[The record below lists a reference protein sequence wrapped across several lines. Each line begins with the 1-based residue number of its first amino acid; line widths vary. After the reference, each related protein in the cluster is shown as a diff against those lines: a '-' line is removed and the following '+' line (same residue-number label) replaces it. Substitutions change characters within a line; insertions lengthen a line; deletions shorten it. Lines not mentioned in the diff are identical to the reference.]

1 MALSNPIFI
10 NGKLLMNYLSK
21 TLCIVV
27 CLAMFLTE
35 GKSQVS
41 NYIFA
46 SSSGTYQSGTP
57 VSVSTPAAIFNLV
70 WDDTTHLNYSL
81 PFTFYYNGIT
91 YPVNSKVG
99 VDSDGWIALSVNSTI
114 SMTGT
119 YAGGSFVG
127 IGDPSGVYLYGS
139 GNNNGIAGFNADIEE
154 QSFTAFNGNLAI
166 GDATITGVS
175 SFANIQIG
183 TRLTGTGI
191 LNGTVV
197 SAFDNIAGTI
207 TMSSLATA
215 AGVTSI
221 IPRSSVY
228 AFTRGVAPNRQFVV
242 QWTQAKRN
250 NLIVGDRFS
259 FQIILNE
266 AGANPQ
272 LQSVQVVYGSCVTS
286 SAINLNVQV
295 GLRGN
300 GTGDFNARQSTTGW
314 ASTNNA
320 LVNTDFIRFNNSFF
334 PASGLTFT
342 WIPCVAAPGGSGS
355 LSGPLSVCDGA
366 VAQYTVSAVPLAS
379 HYTWAYSGTGANFQ
393 TTTLLPVNN
402 IEFTSGA
409 TNGTLTVT
417 PGNLCGIGSGSSAV
431 ITVNNRPTATI
442 SYPSASY
449 CKSTLGTIAVI
460 QTGTTGGTYSSNG
473 SGLTINTTNG
483 SITPSTSISGTYT
496 VNYSFAN
503 GTCSNAVSTSITIRD
518 NPVVTVTANPSIF
531 CTGAN
536 SQLQASGAAIS
547 TNYSLQSLTHQLV
560 IPNGLPT
567 TVWNTATDEAISA
580 AIPIP
585 FSFSYYGLPITQ
597 LFISSNGYVQLQN
610 STGSPTN
617 VVQTLPNV
625 LNPNG
630 IVALCWQDLIVDPS
644 VNPGA
649 NVRYFVNG
657 SSPNRVFVVDYIAL
671 SFYRIPVDV
680 GNVTGQIRFYESD
693 HHIEIAAAIVNDLGN
708 SYQKTLGIE
717 NQTGT
722 LALTPTNR
730 NKTSWNLASSET
742 WGFYPPTGGSY
753 SYAWSPAT
761 FLNNTNISNPLAS
774 AVNATTS
781 YNVSVT
787 HSGTGC
793 VGTAINTIT
802 VSAPLNGTYTVG
814 ASGNFP
820 TLTAAFNAYNNVCIA
835 GPVTFLLTDA
845 NYSTNESFPLE
856 IRKNAA
862 ASASNTLLIKPA
874 TAVTSNISGTINSDC
889 LIRIL
894 GDYVTIDGSNN
905 GTNTRNLSI
914 GNLGTSGARTI
925 LFGSN
930 GTVPITQ
937 SALKNCI
944 ITNGTVF
951 SSAIVISDATT
962 INAAG
967 YFNNLTIENNS
978 IRRAYYGVYGN
989 AAVLAGNGINTRIR
1003 LNDMSSTGTNAI
1015 QYCGIYLQGTDGAL
1029 VERNLIANFT
1039 GDDDVADKGIWLAP
1053 NVKNS
1058 TVNANTIYNLNYT
1071 GSNGFGAQGIF
1082 VNTNIVNANVR
1093 LTNNMIANISGDG
1106 DDYTNVT
1113 VTLNNPTGILL
1124 SGSQS
1129 GIFVHHN
1136 SISLGGSSGF
1146 TNTLNK
1152 NNAVSTCIR
1161 IQGIGYA
1168 DIRNN
1173 IMVNNLGR
1181 SGSIGYGAVVVM
1193 ATSNSSQFVALNYNC
1208 YAINPTGTGVV
1219 AFGMLNNII
1228 HTTLPAWRTATGKDA
1243 ASINVVPVFTTPVNL
1258 RLIAASNPS
1267 LNNSAVPIPG
1277 FNSGDIDSQTRNALT
1292 PDMGCDE
1299 FLPTGTAVWVGNQS
1313 VTWTQAENWEA
1324 GIIPDG
1330 NTDVTVTG
1338 GYTFMPTVSGT
1349 QIIRNLNLS
1358 APAVAPLITLSS
1370 NSILQINGNIN
1381 LSGGKIDAALGTIS
1395 MNGTNPQTIPA
1406 GLFLQQKCLN
1416 LLIGN
1421 TSAAG
1426 VTLAGNLDIYRSLE
1440 FTASGLRFNTGDFLT
1455 LKSTAT
1461 ETAWLGNMTG
1471 KVLTGK
1477 ATVERFIPTGLAH
1490 GKSWQYLSVPVYGS
1504 QTINQAWQDTATS
1517 ANQNRYNGYGT
1528 QITSNIS
1535 PLPAM
1540 FDVYTPTGATMKTY
1554 DPVTGNWIG
1563 VPNTTSTPISNKK
1576 GFLVFVRGDRSV
1588 TAFNS
1593 PANTTVLRAK
1603 GNLYTAS
1610 AGELP
1615 PVTTV
1620 LPNKFESVGNP
1631 YASAIDF
1638 IKINKPGP
1646 AFIDETFYV
1655 WDPLL
1660 PGTRG
1665 LGGYQTIS
1673 SVNGYFPIPGGT
1685 ANYCGCIQVTR
1696 IESGQAFLV
1705 HATGAGSGGNISFSE
1720 TTKETGSAMVYRSN
1734 NLNQS
1739 LQAFRAYLYT
1749 GSNGV
1754 IADGNSAVFGPDYQ
1768 LSYTGEDAL
1777 KVQNAGENF
1786 GILRSGVE
1794 LSVEARPEIGLHD
1807 TLFYYLSNL
1816 RKQTYQFR
1824 FAPVNMNTFSNSAWL
1839 IDRFLQTETAL
1850 RLNDSSF
1857 IEFSVNDNPA
1867 SADAARF
1874 YIVFRPVQVL
1884 PVNFTSI
1891 SASRN
1896 GEDNVKVKW
1905 TADNEI
1911 SIENYKIE
1919 RSTDGRNFETIGVQ
1933 GPLNNNGQ
1941 AIGYTFLDKNASS
1954 GNNFYRIKASGSNGL
1969 KQFSSIA
1976 KVNPIDATLQFG
1988 IYPNPVQTKRIQLH
2002 YNSLTAG
2009 KFNVQLIGANG
2020 QIIFRCAIML
2030 NASNGKTTI
2039 EVPRSLASGNYTLVI
2054 VSEDLHRLSLPVSL
2068 L

>member
-1 MALSNPIFI
+1 MLYNNLILAWGKLKKLYIKCAIFI
-10 NGKLLMNYLSK
+10 VAGTFVYIN
-21 TLCIVV
+21 
-27 CLAMFLTE
+27 E
-35 GKSQVS
+35 GSGQVS
-41 NYIFA
+41 NYVF
-46 SSSGTYQSGTP
+46 SSSNGTYQPDAPIGS
-57 VSVSTPAAIFNLV
+57 STPAAIFNLI
-70 WDDTTHLNYSL
+70 WDDTTHRNYSL
-81 PFTFYYNGIT
+81 PFAFYYNGII
-91 YPVNSKVG
+91 YPVGSKVG
-99 VDSDGWIALSVNSTI
+99 VDSDGWIALSSSTSI

-119 YAGGSFVG
+119 YAGGSYAS
-127 IGDPSGVYLYGS
+127 ITDPTGVYLYGS

-154 QSFTAFNGNLAI
+154 QSFTAFNGTLTN
-166 GDATITGVS
+166 GVATITGVS

-197 SAFDNIAGTI
+197 TAFNNTTGTI

-221 IPRSSVY
+221 IPYSSVY

-242 QWTQAKRN
+242 QWTQVKRHN
-250 NLIVGDRFS
+250 MNIGDRFS

-266 AGANPQ
+266 AGGNSQ
-272 LQSVQVVYGSCVTS
+272 LQTVQVVYGTCTTS
-286 SAINLNVQV
+286 SALDLNVQV

-300 GTGDFNARQSTTGW
+300 GSGDFNARKSTTGW
-314 ASTNNA
+314 ASTSNA
-320 LVNTDFIRFNNSFF
+320 LVNTDFIRFNNSLL
-334 PASGLTFT
+334 PSSGLTYT
-342 WIPCVAAPGGSGS
+342 WFPCVTGPGGSGAI
-355 LSGPLSVCDGA
+355 SGPLTMCNGG
-366 VAQYTVSAVPLAS
+366 VAQYTVSPAPLAS
-379 HYTWAYSGTGANFQ
+379 YYTWAYTGTGANFQ
-393 TTTLLPVNN
+393 TTTLLPINQ

-417 PGNLCGIGSGSSAV
+417 PGNLCGIGSGSSAS
-431 ITVNNRPTATI
+431 IIVNGSPTATI
-442 SYPSASY
+442 SYPSVRY
-449 CKSTLGTIAVI
+449 CKSTLGTISVI
-460 QTGTTGGTYSSNG
+460 QTGTTGGSYSSNG

-483 SITPSTSISGTYT
+483 SIMPSSSIAGTYT
-496 VNYSFAN
+496 VSYQFTS
-503 GTCSNAVSTSITIRD
+503 GICSNTVSTSITIHD

-531 CTGAN
+531 CSGSN
-536 SQLQASGAAIS
+536 SQLQAIGAAIG
-547 TNYSLQSLTHQLV
+547 TNYTLQSLTHQLL
-560 IPNGLPT
+560 IPNGLT
-567 TVWNTATDEAISA
+567 TTIWNTATDEAVSA
-580 AIPIP
+580 ALPIP
-585 FSFSYYGLPITQ
+585 FAFSYYGSPVTQ
-597 LFISSNGYVQLQN
+597 LFVSSNGYVQLQN
-610 STGSPTN
+610 SMGSPTN

-625 LNPNG
+625 LNPNA

-657 SSPNRVFVVDYIAL
+657 SSPNRVFVIDYIGL

-680 GNVTGQIRFYESD
+680 GNVTGQIRFYETD
-693 HHIEIAAAIVNDLGN
+693 QHIEIAASIVNDLGN
-708 SYQKTLGIE
+708 NYQKTLGIE
-717 NQTGT
+717 NQSGT
-722 LALTPTNR
+722 LALTPSNR
-730 NKTSWNLASSET
+730 NKTSWNLVTGET

-761 FLNNTNISNPLAS
+761 FLNNTGISNPLAT

-781 YNVSVT
+781 YNVSAT

-793 VGTAINTIT
+793 VGSAINTIT

-814 ASGNFP
+814 TSGTFA
-820 TLTAAFNAYNNVCIA
+820 TLTAAINAYNNVCIA
-835 GPVTFLLTDA
+835 GPVTFILTDA
-845 NYSTNESFPLE
+845 NYSTNETFPLE

-862 ASASNTLLIKPA
+862 ASATNTLLIKPA
-874 TAVTSNISGTINSDC
+874 AGVNSNIVGTINSDC

-905 GTNTRNLSI
+905 GSSSRNLSI

-930 GTVPITQ
+930 GTVPITR
-937 SALKNCI
+937 STLKNCT

-951 SSAIVISDATT
+951 SSAIVISDAAS

-978 IRRAYYGVYGN
+978 IRRAYYGIYGN
-989 AAVLAGNGINTRIR
+989 AAVLGGNGNNTLIR
-1003 LNDMSSTGTNAI
+1003 LNDMSSTGANAI
-1015 QYCGIYLQGTDGAL
+1015 QYCGIFLQGTDGAL
-1029 VERNLIANFT
+1029 VERNLLANFT
-1039 GDDDVADKGIWLAP
+1039 GNDDLADKGIWLAP
-1053 NVKNS
+1053 NVKN
-1058 TVNANTIYNLNYT
+1058 TLVNANTINNLNYT

-1082 VNTNIVNANVR
+1082 VNTNIANANVR

-1106 DDYTNVT
+1106 DDYTNVS

-1129 GIFVHHN
+1129 GIFIYHN
-1136 SISLGGSSGF
+1136 SISLGGSVGF

-1181 SGSIGYGAVVVM
+1181 AGSIGYGAVVVM
-1193 ATSNSSQFVALNYNC
+1193 ASSNSTQFVALNYNC
-1208 YAINPTGTGVV
+1208 YAINPTGSGVV
-1219 AFGMLNNII
+1219 AFGMMNNVIQ
-1228 HTTLPAWRTATGKDA
+1228 TTLPAWRTATGKDA
-1243 ASINVVPVFTTPVNL
+1243 ASINVVPVFTAPVNL
-1258 RLIAASNPS
+1258 RLVPASNAS
-1267 LNNSAVPIPG
+1267 LNNSAVPIAG
-1277 FNSGDIDSQTRNALT
+1277 FNFGDIDSQTRNALT

-1313 VTWTQAENWEA
+1313 VSWTQPENWEA

-1330 NTDVTVTG
+1330 NTDVIVTG
-1338 GYTFMPTVSGT
+1338 GYVHMPTVSGT
-1349 QIIRNLNLS
+1349 QALRNLNLS

-1370 NSILQINGNIN
+1370 NSLLQINGDIN
-1381 LSGGKIDAALGTIS
+1381 LSGGKIDAALGTIL
-1395 MNGTNPQTIPA
+1395 MNGTNPQTLPA

-1416 LLIGN
+1416 LRIGN
-1421 TSAAG
+1421 SSAAG
-1426 VTLAGNLDIYRSLE
+1426 VTLGGALDIYRSLE

-1461 ETAWLGNMTG
+1461 LTAWLGNMTG

-1477 ATVERFIPTGLAH
+1477 ATVERFIPSGLAH
-1490 GKSWQYLSVPVYGS
+1490 GKSWQYLSVPVYGN
-1504 QTINQAWQDTATS
+1504 QTINQAWQDTATA

-1540 FDVYTPTGATMKTY
+1540 FDVYTPAGATMKTY
-1554 DPVTGNWIG
+1554 DPASDNWLG

-1576 GFLVFVRGDRSV
+1576 GYLVFVRGDRSV

-1610 AGELP
+1610 VGELP

-1620 LPNKFESVGNP
+1620 LPNKFESIGNP

-1638 IKINKPGP
+1638 VRINKPGSEY
-1646 AFIDETFYV
+1646 IDQTFYV

-1673 SVNGYFPIPGGT
+1673 SVNGYFPVPGGT
-1685 ANYCGCIQVTR
+1685 ANYCGCVQVTR

-1705 HATGAGSGGNISFSE
+1705 HATGSGSGGNISFSE
-1720 TTKETGSAMVYRSN
+1720 SAKETGSEMVFRN
-1734 NLNQS
+1734 NNFNQGLS
-1739 LQAFRAYLYT
+1739 TLRAYLFT

-1754 IADGNSAVFGPDYQ
+1754 IADGNAAVFGSGFHS
-1768 LSYTGEDAL
+1768 SYTGEDAL

-1786 GILRSGVE
+1786 GILRSGVQ
-1794 LSVEARPEIGLHD
+1794 LSVEARPAIALND
-1807 TLFYYLSNL
+1807 TLFYQLSNL
-1816 RKQTYQFR
+1816 RKQAYQFR
-1824 FAPVNMNTFSNSAWL
+1824 FAPVNLGMVSSTAWL
-1839 IDRFLQTETAL
+1839 VDQFLQTETAL
-1850 RLNDSSF
+1850 SLNDSSF
-1857 IEFSVNDNPA
+1857 ISFTVNDNPA
-1867 SADAARF
+1867 SAAASRF

-1891 SASRN
+1891 SASRKA
-1896 GEDNVKVKW
+1896 DVKVKVNW
-1905 TADNEI
+1905 TTANEMD
-1911 SIENYKIE
+1911 IEKYEIE
-1919 RSTDGRNFETIGVQ
+1919 RSTDGGNFEVIGIQV
-1933 GPLNNNGQ
+1933 PLNNNGQ
-1941 AIGYTFLDKNASS
+1941 AIGYSLLDKNASS
-1954 GNNFYRIKASGSNGL
+1954 GNNFYRIKAFSRNG
-1969 KQFSSIA
+1969 QVQVSPVA
-1976 KVNPIDATLQFG
+1976 KVTSIDATLQFS
-1988 IYPNPVQTKRIQLH
+1988 IHPNPVQSKRIQLH
-2002 YNSLTAG
+2002 YNSINAG
-2009 KFNVQLIGANG
+2009 KCNVHLIGANG
-2020 QIIFRCAIML
+2020 QILYRCALTL
-2030 NASNGKTTI
+2030 NTNNGTTTI
-2039 EVPRSLASGNYTLVI
+2039 EVPRNLPGGNYTLVI
-2054 VSEDLHRLSLPVSL
+2054 VSEDHLRFSLPVSL